1 MASEISAAAAAPPTP
16 TPAAVSPV
24 KLEAVPTPSEKPA
37 QSSKVVA
44 VVDTEQAVAEAIKPR
59 DSVRVNTQSV
69 MSEQELSTAIES
81 LNDMMQA
88 LDRNINFSV
97 DPGTGKDIVKVTDSN
112 TGKTIR
118 QIPAQETLTFI
129 QNLDKMVG
137 LLFDKKT

>member
-1 MASEISAAAAAPPTP
+1 MASEISVVSTAPPS
-16 TPAAVSPV
+16 VSPV
-24 KLEAVPTPSEKPA
+24 KLEAVPTESAKPA
-37 QSSKVVA
+37 PKIESSQ
-44 VVDTEQAVAEAIKPR
+44 VVDAVLAVAEAIRPR
-59 DSVRVNTQSV
+59 EQIRINTQTV
-69 MSEQELSTAIES
+69 MSEQDLSIAIQS
-81 LNDMMQA
+81 LNDMMSA

>member
-1 MASEISAAAAAPPTP
+1 MASEISVASSAAPAPP
-16 TPAAVSPV
+16 PVSPV
-24 KLEAVPTPSEKPA
+24 KLGAVPTKSAEPA
-37 QSSKVVA
+37 PKQEQIQ
-44 VVDTEQAVAEAIKPR
+44 VVDTEIAVAEAIKPR
-59 DSVRVNTQSV
+59 DEIRIDTQSV
-69 MSEQELSTAIES
+69 MSEQDLSTAIQS
-81 LNDMMQA
+81 LNDMMSA

-118 QIPAQETLTFI
+118 QIPAQETLSFI

>member
-1 MASEISAAAAAPPTP
+1 MASEISVASSAPPS
-16 TPAAVSPV
+16 VSPV
-24 KLEAVPTPSEKPA
+24 KLEAVPTNSA
-37 QSSKVVA
+37 QSAAPKQEPLQA
-44 VVDTEQAVAEAIKPR
+44 VDTEVAVAEAIKPR
-59 DSVRVNTQSV
+59 EQIRVNTQSV
-69 MSEQELSTAIES
+69 MSEQDLSSAIQS
-81 LNDMMQA
+81 LNDMMSA

-137 LLFDKKT
+137 LLFDSKT

>member
-1 MASEISAAAAAPPTP
+1 MASEISVASSAAPAPP
-16 TPAAVSPV
+16 PVSPV
-24 KLEAVPTPSEKPA
+24 KLEAVPSESAKPA
-37 QSSKVVA
+37 PKQEPIQIVNSKVA
-44 VVDTEQAVAEAIKPR
+44 IAEAIKPR
-59 DSVRVNTQSV
+59 DEIRVDTQSV
-69 MSEQELSTAIES
+69 MSEQDLTTAIQS
-81 LNDMMQA
+81 LNDMMSA

-118 QIPAQETLTFI
+118 QIPAQETLSFI